1 MRIGP
6 FFIERN
12 RIVLLV
18 LLVLFIYFVLQINAL
33 QTKLTPLQ
41 EQAATA
47 RAQGTKL
54 AKTQIS
60 LQTQVAYATSDDAVE
75 DYARGEGHMIQ
86 PGDNPV
92 IVIPVEGPTVVPT
105 AIPETTQ
112 KQLSPLETW
121 IYLIFGYE

>member
-6 FFIERN
+6 FYIEKN
-12 RIVLLV
+12 RFVLL
-18 LLVLFIYFVLQINAL
+18 LLLLFFIYFVLQINAL

-47 RAQGTKL
+47 RVQGTNL
-54 AKTQIS
+54 AKTQES
-60 LQTQVAYATSDDAVE
+60 LQTQVAYATSADAVE

-92 IVIPVEGPTVVPT
+92 IVIPIPGPTPSPT
-105 AIPETTQ
+105 VEPIAPP

-121 IYLIFGYE
+121 IYLIFGN

>member
-6 FFIERN
+6 FYIEKN
-12 RIVLLV
+12 RLV
-18 LLVLFIYFVLQINAL
+18 LLALLLFFIYFVLQINAL

-47 RAQGTKL
+47 HVQGTNL
-54 AKTQIS
+54 AKTQES
-60 LQTQVAYATSDDAVE
+60 LQTQVAYATSADAVE

-86 PGDNPV
+86 PGDKPV
-92 IVIPVEGPTVVPT
+92 IVIPVAGPTPTPTEIPT
-105 AIPETTQ
+105 APT

-121 IYLIFGYE
+121 VYLIFGN